1 MYIYNYIYIQLHT
14 HDHMETPS
22 YIFESI
28 CTPLSGLRERSRLR
42 EQFIFGKEF
51 VFGGQVVFGEFV
63 FGKYIYINN
72 NIYNPSSED
81 NLASGNSSSE
91 SVFGYTEFVSSSSE
105 FVFGK

>member
-1 MYIYNYIYIQLHT
+1 MH
-14 HDHMETPS
+14 S
-22 YIFESI
+22 FVWS
-28 CTPLSGLRERSRLR
+28 SGKKSSSGAIHLREGIRLRGASRLR
-42 EQFIFGKEF
+42 GIRLRE
-51 VFGGQVVFGEFV
+51 V
-63 FGKYIYINN
+63 YIYINN